1 MVTPPI
7 SPAPKPNGSERR
19 RFPRYNVALDV
30 AFGPVSDL
38 SEHPD
43 EQRLKRTVTV
53 DLSVGGL
60 CLHSDLLY
68 PINSHLFCSLSL
80 PNRDQPVIVVGTV
93 AWFQRTDQRTH
104 EYKLGVEFT
113 RISTGDR
120 RAIEALLERPPTAGA
135 SRAKKLLLVDDDPEL
150 QLSLKFRFESVGFQ
164 VITANEGLEALRK
177 GREEFPHLIILDVM
191 LPNLNGYE
199 VCRLLKFDQ
208 KFHHIPILLF
218 TARSR
223 REDLQ
228 LGYAMGADAC
238 LTKPCDGKALIA
250 KVEELLAAKRK

>member
-7 SPAPKPNGSERR
+7 SPAPQPNGSERR

-30 AFGPVSDL
+30 AFGPVSDA
-38 SEHPD
+38 STTPG
-43 EQRLKRTVTV
+43 EQPLKRTVTI

-60 CLHSDLLY
+60 CLYSDFLY
-68 PINSHLFCSLSL
+68 PINSQLFCSLSL
-80 PNRDQPVIVVGTV
+80 PNRDQPITIVGSV

-104 EYKLGVEFT
+104 EYKLGLEFVQMSPEH
-113 RISTGDR
+113 RQ
-120 RAIEALLERPPTAGA
+120 AVEALLEHPPEADA

-150 QLSLKFRFESVGFQ
+150 QLALKSRFESVGFQ
-164 VITANEGLEALRK
+164 VITASEGLEALRK
-177 GREEFPHLIILDVM
+177 GREETPHLIILDVM

-223 REDLQ
+223 REDIQ

>member
-7 SPAPKPNGSERR
+7 TPAPQPKGSERR
-19 RFPRYNVALDV
+19 RFPRYNVALDI
-30 AFGPVSDL
+30 AFGPVSSSFD
-38 SEHPD
+38 SVD
-43 EQRLKRTVTV
+43 EKLLKRTVTI
-53 DLSVGGL
+53 DLSIGGL
-60 CLHSDLLY
+60 CLYSDFLY
-68 PINSHLFCSLSL
+68 PINSQLSCLISL
-80 PNRDQPVIVVGTV
+80 PGRDEPITVVGLV
-93 AWFQRTDQRTH
+93 AWFQRTDQRAH
-104 EYKLGVEFT
+104 SFKLGLEFVQLSEDS
-113 RISTGDR
+113 RS
-120 RAIEALLERPPTAGA
+120 AIQALLEHPPEAGA

-150 QLSLKFRFESVGFQ
+150 QLALKHRFESVGFQ
-164 VITANEGLEALRK
+164 VITASEGLEALRK

-208 KFHHIPILLF
+208 KFRHIPILLF

-238 LTKPCDGKALIA
+238 LTKPCDGKALIT
-250 KVEELLAAKRK
+250 KVEELLAAKR